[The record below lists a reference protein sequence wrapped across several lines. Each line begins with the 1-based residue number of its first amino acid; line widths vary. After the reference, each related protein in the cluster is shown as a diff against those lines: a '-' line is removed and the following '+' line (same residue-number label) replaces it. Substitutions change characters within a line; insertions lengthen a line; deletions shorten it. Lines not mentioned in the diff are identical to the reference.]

1 MSNPPRLPDTFGR
14 LAWSNL
20 AAQSA
25 EQIALAAAP
34 IAKASPDAIGWQA
47 TRIALAGFLIP
58 FMSVFEPALMLQQ
71 GGALTAS
78 QGYWIEVAWVLFKA
92 FVVVGMTGVAAIG
105 FLFIRTSIAERVLA
119 GVAAG
124 LLISPLPWTDQGGLL
139 LAAAI
144 AIVNW
149 SRARPASERA

>member
-1 MSNPPRLPDTFGR
+1 
-14 LAWSNL
+14 
-20 AAQSA
+20 
-25 EQIALAAAP
+25 
-34 IAKASPDAIGWQA
+34 
-47 TRIALAGFLIP
+47 
-58 FMSVFEPALMLQQ
+58 MLQQ
-71 GGALTAS
+71 GSAVAAT

-124 LLISPLPWTDQGGLL
+124 LLISPLPWTDQAGLL

-149 SRARPASERA
+149 SRARPAPERA